1 MRTSAT
7 AAPLH
12 EPLEEMEEESVE
24 ASFVSSEAKS
34 LTPHVAKANG
44 EGQVPGQAQ
53 PRKAAVQRGQRPA
66 IPYTYYANQS

>member
-1 MRTSAT
+1 
-7 AAPLH
+7 
-12 EPLEEMEEESVE
+12 MEEESVE

-44 EGQVPGQAQ
+44 EGHEGHVREGQAQ